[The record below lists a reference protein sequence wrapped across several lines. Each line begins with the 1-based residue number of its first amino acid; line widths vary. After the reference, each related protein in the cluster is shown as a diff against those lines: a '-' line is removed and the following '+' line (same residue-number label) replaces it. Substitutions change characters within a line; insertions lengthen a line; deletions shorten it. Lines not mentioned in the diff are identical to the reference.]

1 MTRTTVGWIIRAVKT
16 TRYDVACVMASVAI
30 VCLASTACNVHGIGG
45 PSSLT
50 SMVVSPASPSLG
62 IHLTQQFTARATD
75 LDGNSVPI
83 TPEWSIVNGGGSIT
97 SSGMFT
103 AGSVLGTFASTVVAK
118 RGHQIATATVTVTG
132 GASASIAITP
142 APTTMLTGTNRLP

>member
-1 MTRTTVGWIIRAVKT
+1 MTRTTVGWIIRAVT
-16 TRYDVACVMASVAI
+16 TRHDIARVVASVAF
-30 VCLASTACNVHGIGG
+30 VCLASTACNVHGVGG

-62 IHLTQQFTARATD
+62 IHVTQQFTARATD

-118 RGHQIATATVTVTG
+118 RGHQIATATVTVTA
-132 GASASIAITP
+132 GALPSVAISP

>member
-1 MTRTTVGWIIRAVKT
+1 MTRTTVGWIARAVT
-16 TRYDVACVMASVAI
+16 TRHDIGRVIASVAF
-30 VCLASTACNVHGIGG
+30 VCLASTACNVNGVGG

-62 IHLTQQFTARATD
+62 IHVTQQFTARATD

-118 RGHQIATATVTVTG
+118 RGHQIATATVTVTV

-142 APTTMLTGTNRLP
+142 APTTMLTATNRQP

>member
-1 MTRTTVGWIIRAVKT
+1 MSRTTVGWNIRAVKA
-16 TRYDVACVMASVAI
+16 RYDIARVIASVAF
-30 VCLASTACNVHGIGG
+30 VCLGSTACNVHGVGG

-62 IHLTQQFTARATD
+62 IHVTQQFTARATD

-118 RGHQIATATVTVTG
+118 RGHQIATATVTVTA

-142 APTTMLTGTNRLP
+142 APTTIVTGTKRLP

>member
-1 MTRTTVGWIIRAVKT
+1 MTRTTVGWITRAVT
-16 TRYDVACVMASVAI
+16 TRYDIARVMASVAFL
-30 VCLASTACNVHGIGG
+30 CLASTACNLHGVGG

-50 SMVVSPASPSLG
+50 SMVVSPASPSLVVNA
-62 IHLTQQFTARATD
+62 TQQFTARATD

-103 AGSVLGTFASTVVAK
+103 AGSVLGTYASTVMAK
-118 RGHQIATATVTVTG
+118 RGHQIATATVTVTP
-132 GASASIAITP
+132 GALASIAITP
-142 APTTMLTGTNRLP
+142 APTTMLTATNRQP